1 MATGVAATRRALA
14 PPHAWWEDTT
24 VPLTTRTSDMAAS
37 LADYRYDA
45 EGLLM
50 AVHSA
55 GATRER
61 YWLEDEPVAEFGS
74 LASGEPDHQSWSWM
88 AGALIAQRRVDVS
101 RPALL
106 LACDASHS
114 PLLEAGDAPH
124 SVAYAPHGHRTCTA
138 PAGAVS
144 HASIGFNGELLDAA
158 SGLYLLGP
166 RNHRPYSPAL
176 GMFIAPDALSPFDA
190 GGLNGLAYCE
200 GDPINRTDP
209 TGGFWKW
216 IMAGIAVVA
225 AVASFGAMAVVGVT
239 ASAVIGATISTMAA
253 AVEVTAAAVED
264 ERMKE
269 VLGYV
274 GIGLTVAG
282 VVSALP
288 AIAKAGTQ
296 LASKSKQFVQRLGTA
311 RPQSFVD
318 KGTRTALKSWPLGT
332 SSSGSQASVASSRN
346 ASRAS
351 LANMID
357 NRIGAATVD
366 SEEFIDIV
374 QAHGARFLTGA
385 DGNVSGGKLA
395 SQIRAKFGQDHVFKR
410 IELQS
415 CRSAFGGKYASQAQ
429 RVADKLGVPTTGFQ
443 GKAEF
448 MPTMNRAF
456 NLGNRKIMYPQ
467 TGWAKRRT
475 AILNGT
481 LSRLVGLR
489 YRITSI

>member
-1 MATGVAATRRALA
+1 M
-14 PPHAWWEDTT
+14 
-24 VPLTTRTSDMAAS
+24 LTSYD
-37 LADYRYDA
+37 YDA
-45 EGLLM
+45 EGLL
-50 AVHSA
+50 S
-55 GATRER
+55 GLSTSDTTRFR
-61 YWLEDEPVAEFGS
+61 YWREDRPVAEAIAGSSGTLHARSWVWMADQPVAEFSSATARVLLATDAS
-74 LASGEPDHQSWSWM
+74 LS
-88 AGALIAQRRVDVS
+88 
-101 RPALL
+101 PALEI
-106 LACDASHS
+106 AEA
-114 PLLEAGDAPH
+114 PL
-124 SVAYAPHGHRTCTA
+124 SVGYAPHGHRTTA
-138 PAGAVS
+138 SAEGEPPRAQLA
-144 HASIGFNGELLDAA
+144 FNGELLDAA

-176 GMFIAPDALSPFDA
+176 GMFIAPDALSPFLD
-190 GGLNGLAYCE
+190 GGLNGLAYCQ
-200 GDPINRTDP
+200 GDPVNRADP

-253 AVEVTAAAVED
+253 TVEVTAALVED
-264 ERMKE
+264 EKMKE
-269 VLGYV
+269 ILGYV

-282 VVSALP
+282 VVTTLP

-296 LASKSKQFVQRLGTA
+296 MASKAKHFLQRLGTA

-318 KGTRTALKSWPLGT
+318 KGTATALKAWPMST
-332 SSSGSQASVASSRN
+332 ASRGSQASLVSSRSG
-346 ASRAS
+346 SRAGV
-351 LANMID
+351 ANVFD
-357 NRIGAATVD
+357 NRIGGATID

-374 QAHGARFLTGA
+374 QAHGTHFLTGA

-395 SQIRAKFGQDHVFKR
+395 SQIRAKFGQDHAFKR

-415 CRSAFGGKYASQAQ
+415 CRSAFGGRYASQAQ

-448 MPTMNRAF
+448 MPSMNRAF
-456 NLGNRKIMYPQ
+456 NLGNRKILYPQ

-475 AILNGT
+475 AILNGM

>member
-1 MATGVAATRRALA
+1 M
-14 PPHAWWEDTT
+14 HAVST
-24 VPLTTRTSDMAAS
+24 LSR
-37 LADYRYDA
+37 YHYDA
-45 EGLLM
+45 EGLLTGLC
-50 AVHSA
+50 APD
-55 GATRER
+55 ATRYR
-61 YWLEDEPVAEFGS
+61 YWRVDLPVAEATVE
-74 LASGEPDHQSWSWM
+74 LSGTPHGRSWLWT
-88 AGALIAQRRVDVS
+88 AGYPVAECSSATS
-101 RPALL
+101 FLL
-106 LACDASHS
+106 LATDAALS
-114 PLLEAGDAPH
+114 PVVEAAEA
-124 SVAYAPHGHRTCTA
+124 SLCVVYAPYGHRAATSPDAETPRA
-138 PAGAVS
+138 QL
-144 HASIGFNGELLDAA
+144 GFNGELLDAA

-166 RNHRPYSPAL
+166 RTHRPYSPAL
-176 GMFIAPDALSPFDA
+176 GIFIAPDALSPFDA

-239 ASAVIGATISTMAA
+239 ASAVIGASISTMAA
-253 AVEVTAAAVED
+253 AVEVTASVVED
-264 ERMKE
+264 EKMKD
-269 VLGYV
+269 VLGYI

-282 VVSALP
+282 VVTALP
-288 AIAKAGTQ
+288 AVAKAGTE
-296 LASKSKQFVQRLGTA
+296 LASKARQFVQRLGTA

-318 KGTRTALKSWPLGT
+318 KGTRTVLKSWPLGT
-332 SSSGSQASVASSRN
+332 SSSGSQASVASSRST
-346 ASRAS
+346 SRAS
-351 LANMID
+351 LAKMID

-366 SEEFIDIV
+366 SDEFIDVV

-448 MPTMNRAF
+448 MPSMNRAF
-456 NLGNRKIMYPQ
+456 NLGNRKILYPQ

-489 YRITSI
+489 YRVTSI

>member
-1 MATGVAATRRALA
+1 M
-14 PPHAWWEDTT
+14 
-24 VPLTTRTSDMAAS
+24 PLTTKGSHKAAA
-37 LADYRYDA
+37 LASYHYDA
-45 EGLLM
+45 EGLLV
-50 AVHSA
+50 AVQ
-55 GATRER
+55 GADSTRQR
-61 YWLEDEPVAEFGS
+61 YWLEDEPIAEFVT
-74 LASGEPDHQSWSWM
+74 LASGEPDHRSWLWM
-88 AGALIAQRRVDVS
+88 AGRPIAQRGDAAS
-101 RPALL
+101 SPALL
-106 LACDASHS
+106 LASDAAHS

-124 SVAYAPHGHRTCTA
+124 SIAYAPHGHRTCTA
-138 PAGAVS
+138 PAGAVAHS
-144 HASIGFNGELLDAA
+144 WIGFNGEPLDPD
-158 SGLYLLGP
+158 SGFQLLGP
-166 RNHRPYSPAL
+166 RHHRPYSPSL
-176 GMFIAPDALSPFDA
+176 GIFLAPDPLSPFNE

-253 AVEVTAAAVED
+253 AVEVTASVVED
-264 ERMKE
+264 EKMKE
-269 VLGYV
+269 MLGYI

-282 VVSALP
+282 VVTALP
-288 AIAKAGTQ
+288 AVAKAGTQ
-296 LASKSKQFVQRLGTA
+296 LASRAKQFVQRLGTA

-318 KGTRTALKSWPLGT
+318 KGTGTALKAWPVGT
-332 SSSGSQASVASSRN
+332 SSHGSQASLASSRG
-346 ASRAS
+346 ASHAS
-351 LANMID
+351 LTKVID
-357 NRIGAATVD
+357 NRIGAATVA
-366 SEEFIDIV
+366 SEDYIDVV
-374 QAHGARFLTGA
+374 QAHGARFLTSA

-395 SQIRAKFGQDHVFKR
+395 SQIRAKFGPDHVFQR

-443 GKAEF
+443 GGAHF
-448 MPTMNRAF
+448 SPSMYRDYNFGTR
-456 NLGNRKIMYPQ
+456 RIMEPQ

-489 YRITSI
+489 YRLTSI

>member
-1 MATGVAATRRALA
+1 MTMPMATMASNKDAALA
-14 PPHAWWEDTT
+14 
-24 VPLTTRTSDMAAS
+24 R
-37 LADYRYDA
+37 YRYDA
-45 EGLLM
+45 EGLL
-50 AVHSA
+50 AVVQ
-55 GATRER
+55 GADSTRQR
-61 YWLEDEPVAEFGS
+61 YWLEDEPVAEFAT
-74 LASGEPDHQSWSWM
+74 LASGEPDHRCWLWM
-88 AGALIAQRRVDVS
+88 AGTPIAQRGAAAS
-101 RPALL
+101 SPALL
-106 LACDASHS
+106 LASDAAHS

-124 SVAYAPHGHRTCTA
+124 SIAYAPHGHRTCTA
-138 PAGAVS
+138 PAGAVAHS
-144 HASIGFNGELLDAA
+144 WIGFNGELLDPDM
-158 SGLYLLGP
+158 GFQLLGP
-166 RNHRPYSPAL
+166 RHHRPYSPTL
-176 GMFIAPDALSPFDA
+176 GIFLAPDPLSPFNE

-216 IMAGIAVVA
+216 IMAGIAVVV

-239 ASAVIGATISTMAA
+239 ASAVIGATISSMAA
-253 AVEVTAAAVED
+253 AVEVTASVVED
-264 ERMKE
+264 EKMKE

-282 VVSALP
+282 AVTALP
-288 AIAKAGTQ
+288 AVAKAGTQ
-296 LASKSKQFVQRLGTA
+296 LASKARQFVQRLGTA

-318 KGTRTALKSWPLGT
+318 KGTRTVLKAWPLGAP
-332 SSSGSQASVASSRN
+332 SSGSQASVASSRS

-351 LANMID
+351 LAKMID

-366 SEEFIDIV
+366 SDEFIDVV

-395 SQIRAKFGQDHVFKR
+395 SQIRAKFGQDHVFRR

-415 CRSAFGGKYASQAQ
+415 CRSAFGGRYASQAQ

-448 MPTMNRAF
+448 TPSMNRAH
-456 NLGNRKIMYPQ
+456 NLGNRKIMQPQ

-489 YRITSI
+489 YRLTSI

>member
-1 MATGVAATRRALA
+1 MDMPRSTSSAQIRAVPTLTRY
-14 PPHAWWEDTT
+14 H
-24 VPLTTRTSDMAAS
+24 
-37 LADYRYDA
+37 YDA
-45 EGLLM
+45 EELLSGIRTPDAM
-50 AVHSA
+50 HC
-55 GATRER
+55 R
-61 YWLEDEPVAEFGS
+61 YWREDLPVAEATKE
-74 LASGEPDHQSWSWM
+74 LSGTPHERSWLWM
-88 AGALIAQRRVDVS
+88 AGHPVAECSAATSLV
-101 RPALL
+101 L
-106 LACDASHS
+106 LATDASLS
-114 PLLEAGDAPH
+114 PVVEIAEAPL
-124 SVAYAPHGHRTCTA
+124 SVVYAPHGHRAATSPDAETPRA
-138 PAGAVS
+138 QL
-144 HASIGFNGELLDAA
+144 GFNGELLDAA

-176 GMFIAPDALSPFDA
+176 GMFIASDALSPFDA

-209 TGGFWKW
+209 SGGFWKW

-274 GIGLTVAG
+274 GLGLTVAG

-296 LASKSKQFVQRLGTA
+296 LASKAKQFVQRLGTA

-318 KGTRTALKSWPLGT
+318 KGTRTALKSFPLGT
-332 SSSGSQASVASSRN
+332 SSSGSQASLVPSRS

-351 LANMID
+351 LANMFD

-489 YRITSI
+489 YRLTSI